1 MDDLISRQA
10 VIDLLK
16 KNLSKDIEEVIV
28 TDKNIKLIESMP
40 CAYDVDAVVA
50 ELEKERMRYF
60 LTIANGNDEN
70 MNLAYCKISN
80 AIDTANDIV
89 RKGGVE

>member
-1 MDDLISRQA
+1 MSDLISRQA

-16 KNLSKDIEEVIV
+16 KNVSKDIEEVIV

-40 CAYDVDAVVA
+40 CAYNVDAVVA
-50 ELEKERMRYF
+50 EMEYFEKLAEDRWV
-60 LTIANGNDEN
+60 NGTSNH
-70 MNLAYCKISN
+70 AYQEHKCWVK
-80 AIDTANDIV
+80 AIDIV